1 MDKPMHPLR
10 VLRKE
15 QGLTQAEFSILT
27 NISPTIIAQ
36 VEGGFRKLS
45 VLDMDRLNC
54 HFGIETDVYLK
65 QETEYREQYRK
76 FLIESKLN

>member
-54 HFGIETDVYLK
+54 HFGIETGVYLE
-65 QETEYREQYRK
+65 QEKEYRAEYRK
-76 FLIESKLN
+76 YLVESKLN